1 MKRFFLIAVLLCVA
15 AASLLSAGYAYYA
28 AEDAARIKFEGTAEE
43 ALNRIRSRT
52 QLHLSLLRA
61 TAALFR
67 AGSGDI
73 DRNALQA
80 FVGALDLE
88 GDYAGISG
96 LGYARLIRRGDEASA
111 EASMRGSYALDRAI
125 WPPQGEAYRAP
136 VLMLEPLSERN
147 KAALGF
153 DMFSDPVRRAAMQA
167 AMESG
172 RAWASGR
179 VQLVQGIGDP
189 SYAGFLIYIPLAPG
203 VPNDALPAARAEG
216 TTGFVYAPFR
226 SDELFN
232 AALGQSPLLPLS
244 VEIYDGKPDSSRLL
258 YRSQS
263 APDPAGDMWTRRELT
278 VAGRTWVLRM
288 RPTSAFV
295 YPTSR
300 LTALGLGL
308 LGLIL
313 AAMMALLVRASEKS
327 YEAANA
333 LREASERSLQEKDL
347 MLQEMKHR
355 IKNSIARVL
364 AISRQTIANSS
375 SLEEFSGSFG
385 ARLQSMASSQDMLT
399 RSRWQKAD
407 LEELL
412 KTELDQVFGQDMS
425 EPYIGGPRV
434 EIDEA
439 TTQSLGL
446 TFHELATN
454 ALKYGSV
461 GAKKDFLSVSWK
473 LSGERGNRRLDL
485 NWRERGSAKP
495 GEPAR
500 VGFGTKLIEA
510 NIVRELG
517 GTISR
522 RFDDD
527 GLEIEISIPLSQ

>member
-96 LGYARLIRRGDEASA
+96 LGFARLIRRGDEASV

-125 WPPQGEAYRAP
+125 WPPQGEPYRAP

-244 VEIYDGKPDSSRLL
+244 VEIYDGEAESSRRGC
-258 YRSQS
+258 RS
-263 APDPAGDMWTRRELT
+263 
-278 VAGRTWVLRM
+278 
-288 RPTSAFV
+288 
-295 YPTSR
+295 
-300 LTALGLGL
+300 
-308 LGLIL
+308 
-313 AAMMALLVRASEKS
+313 
-327 YEAANA
+327 N
-333 LREASERSLQEKDL
+333 
-347 MLQEMKHR
+347 
-355 IKNSIARVL
+355 
-364 AISRQTIANSS
+364 
-375 SLEEFSGSFG
+375 
-385 ARLQSMASSQDMLT
+385 
-399 RSRWQKAD
+399 
-407 LEELL
+407 
-412 KTELDQVFGQDMS
+412 
-425 EPYIGGPRV
+425 
-434 EIDEA
+434 
-439 TTQSLGL
+439 
-446 TFHELATN
+446 
-454 ALKYGSV
+454 GSV
-461 GAKKDFLSVSWK
+461 A
-473 LSGERGNRRLDL
+473 LD
-485 NWRERGSAKP
+485 
-495 GEPAR
+495 
-500 VGFGTKLIEA
+500 
-510 NIVRELG
+510 G
-517 GTISR
+517 GY
-522 RFDDD
+522 
-527 GLEIEISIPLSQ
+527 Q